1 MATMTYSGWLYMAG
15 GLGGISDAKVK
26 HDIKPSSAFDSLAAI
41 RALVSR
47 AFNWNFNNA
56 HQPFGLIASE
66 VAPHLPDVVRNHDN
80 TDYLDLTALLV
91 HALRAIQQ
99 LADRIEGARA

>member
-1 MATMTYSGWLYMAG
+1 
-15 GLGGISDAKVK
+15 
-26 HDIKPSSAFDSLAAI
+26 
-41 RALVSR
+41 
-47 AFNWNFNNA
+47 
-56 HQPFGLIASE
+56 
-66 VAPHLPDVVRNHDN
+66 LPDVVRNHDN